1 MMGTSVIGGG
11 CIFGV
16 GFIRVVEVTTL
27 AVGFPDTAT
36 LEEALGVASHAPS
49 VQNSQPWR
57 WQVGR
62 DGVRLYADWSRQLD
76 DSDSGRRD
84 VLLSCGA
91 VLDHCV
97 TALAAA
103 GWRPRVRR
111 LPDPDDAS
119 QLAWIEVVELP
130 ARRDDIELAAAI
142 TRRRTD
148 RRRYDARAIPAG
160 TLEYFHIR
168 AARSQVTLGVVP
180 KIRWTRLDEGDVVL
194 RYGGGVSSADRPH
207 ADRPHADDAAMVVL
221 ATDADTDLMR
231 IRAGE
236 TLSRIVLSAT
246 EMGLATCPLTEP
258 LTETRDRLA
267 LACEVFDG
275 EAYPQLLIRV
285 GWAAGNG
292 DQLAPGERRS
302 LGEITTWDGPT
313 QR

>member
-1 MMGTSVIGGG
+1 
-11 CIFGV
+11 
-16 GFIRVVEVTTL
+16 
-27 AVGFPDTAT
+27 
-36 LEEALGVASHAPS
+36 
-49 VQNSQPWR
+49 
-57 WQVGR
+57 
-62 DGVRLYADWSRQLD
+62 
-76 DSDSGRRD
+76 
-84 VLLSCGA
+84 
-91 VLDHCV
+91 
-97 TALAAA
+97 
-103 GWRPRVRR
+103 VRR

-142 TRRRTD
+142 TRRRAD

-160 TLEYFHIR
+160 ALEYFYIR

-207 ADRPHADDAAMVVL
+207 ADRPHADRPHSDDAAMVVL

-302 LGEITTWDGPT
+302 LAEITTWDGPT
-313 QR
+313 KR